1 MSFFSIIREFEDSI
15 IRKLEALPQVF
26 NAENLL
32 YLAERLINLCIEGIT
47 LFVILLQELVGWK
60 YLFLI
65 LRELALVEVAVNIKQ
80 LLGGEPLLLLALLV
94 VDNLLAVVPPVN
106 DRLTML
112 HLHRLRL

>member
-1 MSFFSIIREFEDSI
+1 MDVNHSSWGLGGEFFFSIIRGFENSKIREVDSSK
-15 IRKLEALPQVF
+15 IREVDNS

-65 LRELALVEVAVNIKQ
+65 LRELALVEVTVNIEQ
-80 LLGGEPLLLLALLV
+80 LLGGEPL
-94 VDNLLAVVPPVN
+94 
-106 DRLTML
+106 
-112 HLHRLRL
+112 